1 MLSKSLY
8 IPSSGSLGKKKSGGQ
23 IPEVADMAKE
33 LPKLDKYGLIL
44 KNELNLK
51 YQIEKIY
58 KEFEQFLD
66 NINFQ
71 KASAPFITNTFHVQ
85 RKSAFKALNHIIKDL
100 NFEEKQIHY
109 SKFVERVDKNLLKK
123 FQYKLKE
130 PYVDLVFQK
139 HYNLPK
145 NIDMKQIKENDA
157 YTELYNLSVIVAIWT
172 IEIELSADLIE
183 RATAYN
189 LYKPEDEK
197 KDLIERLKASR
208 ENQNKFT
215 MEGYTKKLFKS
226 IMVKL
231 IKKLSSFF
239 SSKGFSFTSISWSAC
254 VGVLYYIVGQAA
266 MPWTILL
273 SNINIPWICGG
284 FLASKLLDKIGEK
297 ISRSEV
303 IADLKYLEDVIQQNT
318 EDLMVHYQEITTAID
333 KCFAAETEK
342 ELEFF
347 KDILKKKINLM
358 LDPDQQVGGKKV
370 SVNPSLKQSRLHL
383 SMLIVQES
391 DDWVICDIKDDEDSS
406 EDIQI

>member
-1 MLSKSLY
+1 MLSRSLY
-8 IPSSGSLGKKKSGGQ
+8 IPSSGTLGKKKNGGQ
-23 IPEVADMAKE
+23 IPEIKDMAKE
-33 LPKLDKYGLIL
+33 LPKMDKYGLIL
-44 KNELNLK
+44 KDELTIK

-58 KEFEQFLD
+58 TEFESFVE

-71 KASAPFITNTFHVQ
+71 KASAPFITNTFHAQ
-85 RKSAFKALNHIIKDL
+85 RKTSFKALNDVIKNL
-100 NFEEKQIHY
+100 KFEEKQVHY
-109 SKFVERVDKNLLKK
+109 SKFVEKFDKNLLKQ

-145 NIDMKQIKENDA
+145 NINIAQIKENDA

-172 IEIELSADLIE
+172 IEIELSADIIE
-183 RATAYN
+183 RATLYN

-215 MEGYTKKLFKS
+215 MEGYTKKLFKFV
-226 IMVKL
+226 MVKL

-239 SSKGFSFTSISWSAC
+239 SAKGFSFTSISWSAC

-284 FLASKLLDKIGEK
+284 YLASKLLDKIGEK
-297 ISRSEV
+297 ISRTEV
-303 IADLKYLEDVIQQNT
+303 IKDLKYLEEVIQQNT
-318 EDLMVHYQEITTAID
+318 EDLMIYYQDISAVID
-333 KCFAAETEK
+333 KCLAAETEK

-347 KDILKKKINLM
+347 KDVLKKKINVM
-358 LDPDQQVGGKKV
+358 LDPDQQPGGKQIQT
-370 SVNPSLKQSRLHL
+370 NPSLKQSRLHL
-383 SMLIVQES
+383 SMLVVQES

-406 EDIQI
+406 EDIQV

>member
-1 MLSKSLY
+1 
-8 IPSSGSLGKKKSGGQ
+8 
-23 IPEVADMAKE
+23 
-33 LPKLDKYGLIL
+33 
-44 KNELNLK
+44 
-51 YQIEKIY
+51 
-58 KEFEQFLD
+58 
-66 NINFQ
+66 
-71 KASAPFITNTFHVQ
+71 
-85 RKSAFKALNHIIKDL
+85 
-100 NFEEKQIHY
+100 
-109 SKFVERVDKNLLKK
+109 
-123 FQYKLKE
+123 
-130 PYVDLVFQK
+130 
-139 HYNLPK
+139 
-145 NIDMKQIKENDA
+145 
-157 YTELYNLSVIVAIWT
+157 
-172 IEIELSADLIE
+172 
-183 RATAYN
+183 
-189 LYKPEDEK
+189 
-197 KDLIERLKASR
+197 
-208 ENQNKFT
+208 